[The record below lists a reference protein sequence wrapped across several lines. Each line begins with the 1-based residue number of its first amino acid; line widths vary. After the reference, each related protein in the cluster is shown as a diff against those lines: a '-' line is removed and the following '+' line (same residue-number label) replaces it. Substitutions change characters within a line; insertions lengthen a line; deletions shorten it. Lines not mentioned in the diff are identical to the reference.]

1 MNDDRLAIMVMLVV
15 PVIVVVV
22 MIMVVIMVVSLRRR
36 VPRNHLDA
44 MMVSTTSLHND
55 RMTVPPIDE
64 HVHIVMIAVVV
75 VPPLRSGSRL
85 FRLTSL
91 GPEEGT
97 AERGERA
104 GECAASLG
112 LGVSGRVNGHWS
124 FAVVR

>member
-1 MNDDRLAIMVMLVV
+1 MNDHRFAIMVVFVV
-15 PVIVVVV
+15 PVIVVV
-22 MIMVVIMVVSLRRR
+22 VVIMVVSLRRR

-64 HVHIVMIAVVV
+64 HVHIVVIALVV

-91 GPEEGT
+91 GPEEGS

-104 GECAASLG
+104 GQCAACLG

-124 FAVVR
+124 FAVVS